1 YSLEQ
6 LDKAFRGQLL
16 DPKSAKDKDL
26 AERARKD
33 INTILSGPG
42 RESIL
47 SRYKDEAELLNA
59 GHAIQTN
66 MADFSIYQDSLL
78 KVQETDAQAAISQF
92 RQTYE
97 PRVYKR
103 DELLKAFETQVNNV
117 KSDTEKETA
126 MWSWAGGGALIV
138 ILIVSVLIGA
148 HQTTAVNK

>member
-1 YSLEQ
+1 MNNMTIWRRLNAPQAFLILLLTIGAALAWGVEHFRSKAAQANVRLYNDLTQVKYSLEQ
-6 LDKAFRGQLL
+6 LDKAFRGQFL

-78 KVQETDAQAAISQF
+78 KVQE
-92 RQTYE
+92 
-97 PRVYKR
+97 
-103 DELLKAFETQVNNV
+103 
-117 KSDTEKETA
+117 
-126 MWSWAGGGALIV
+126 
-138 ILIVSVLIGA
+138 
-148 HQTTAVNK
+148 